1 MAAILLLTLAAET
14 AYADL
19 TARKLR
25 MRLQKAAQADQAD
38 AQVTLAQHLLQG
50 DHGKDSVA
58 GALVWLER
66 AAKQNNEAA
75 KLYLSAALADYGAA
89 NLEQGRALDAAA
101 SLGWDSTLLKQRQS
115 AYQSKQPWSGDVLAF

>member
-1 MAAILLLTLAAET
+1 
-14 AYADL
+14 
-19 TARKLR
+19 

-66 AAKQNNEAA
+66 AAKQNNDAA
-75 KLYLSAALADYGAA
+75 KLYLSAALAA
-89 NLEQGRALDAAA
+89 NSLAEFRDPKRAWRSLTA
-101 SLGWDSTLLKQRQS
+101 S
-115 AYQSKQPWSGDVLAF
+115 SGDVLAF